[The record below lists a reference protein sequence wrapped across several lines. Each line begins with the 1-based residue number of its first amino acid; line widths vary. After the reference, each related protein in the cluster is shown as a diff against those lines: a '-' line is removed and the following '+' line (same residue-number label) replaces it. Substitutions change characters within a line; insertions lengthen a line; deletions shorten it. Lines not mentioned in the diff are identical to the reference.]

1 MLLVFCKKLQSRL
14 VFMLLIPW
22 YLQETSTRTMHRLIS
37 PGGRKEEM
45 QCLMPLDQEM
55 KSERVWIEKHQG
67 GWERKDPIIAKMIC
81 HRMSNADGRTWQMIN
96 TAARVIV

>member
-1 MLLVFCKKLQSRL
+1 
-14 VFMLLIPW
+14 
-22 YLQETSTRTMHRLIS
+22 MHRLIS

-96 TAARVIV
+96 TAARVIVQRTGIFGMKRFRSEFSVNKGEIGPELQG